1 MDLDRL
7 VFGDFSLR
15 ARAVTSVPS
24 QFSSQY
30 GSGALPP
37 NMPYVPPH
45 DSHAFPPPTVPA
57 TGTATG
63 MDVDVLGE
71 LKKLQQSVHAL
82 SLGKEKGGR
91 GAPPGACWLCGK
103 MGHQKRDCP
112 QRDKEKGGDG
122 KKVQFGTSKN

>member
-1 MDLDRL
+1 M
-7 VFGDFSLR
+7 
-15 ARAVTSVPS
+15 
-24 QFSSQY
+24 
-30 GSGALPP
+30 
-37 NMPYVPPH
+37 
-45 DSHAFPPPTVPA
+45 PA
-57 TGTATG
+57 TTTATG